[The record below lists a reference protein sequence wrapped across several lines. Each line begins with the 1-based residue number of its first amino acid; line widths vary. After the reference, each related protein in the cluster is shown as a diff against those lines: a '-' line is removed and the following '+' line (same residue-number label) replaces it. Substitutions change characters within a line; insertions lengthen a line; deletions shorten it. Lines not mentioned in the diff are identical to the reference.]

1 MATCRALPA
10 FRRCADA
17 LSRPSGFPIMLHAF
31 ARACDV
37 HVRGRRR
44 PPAGRRRGRG
54 ARLLNAK
61 TNQIE
66 YYYASRLPGE
76 PLEGRPDP
84 HLHPVAPSSVL
95 LTLTGPEIAYV

>member
-1 MATCRALPA
+1 
-10 FRRCADA
+10 
-17 LSRPSGFPIMLHAF
+17 MLHAF
-31 ARACDV
+31 ARARDV

-76 PLEGRPDP
+76 PLEGVADP
-84 HLHPVAPSSVL
+84 HLHPVEPLAVR
-95 LTLTGPEIAYV
+95 LTLAGKI